1 MQKKILLIPLI
12 TFLLIAL
19 IFFYLL
25 IIERNPSSIPSAILN
40 KNVPIFSAETLIRK
54 EKFNSSV
61 EFGSELVLVNFFAT
75 WCKPCADEHHN
86 ITRFKKEKNIKI
98 VGINYKD
105 KPEKTIK
112 WLKKLGNPYS
122 VIAIDKKGNI
132 SIDWGVYGLPETF
145 VVSSQGLIKFRHVG
159 PVTDKIYKKISLIID
174 SEKNGS

>member
-1 MQKKILLIPLI
+1 
-12 TFLLIAL
+12 
-19 IFFYLL
+19 
-25 IIERNPSSIPSAILN
+25 
-40 KNVPIFSAETLIRK
+40 
-54 EKFNSSV
+54 
-61 EFGSELVLVNFFAT
+61 
-75 WCKPCADEHHN
+75 
-86 ITRFKKEKNIKI
+86 